1 MNKEKISKRTAKA
14 DETKRKI
21 YESADQLFKKH
32 GFDNVSVDS
41 IVEKAGVSKG
51 CFYVYFDSKNAL
63 ITTLI
68 ADFVDT
74 IDLDYKSYLES
85 FPPGTMA
92 SDILFSF
99 VEKMVNTIA
108 CTLGYDLIKMLYEA
122 QISRTVN
129 TEAVM
134 GYNRK
139 LYQVFSSIISQGIKQ
154 GDFRTDISVDTITK
168 HCIMAMRGLTY
179 EWCIRYPYFDLN
191 DQSLQHF
198 EILLN
203 GIKKQKAPA

>member
-1 MNKEKISKRTAKA
+1 MNKGKINKKTAKA
-14 DETKRKI
+14 VETKKKI

-51 CFYVYFDSKNAL
+51 SFYVYFDTKNDL

-68 ADFVDT
+68 ADTVYKV
-74 IDLDYKSYLES
+74 DLDYKSYLES

-99 VEKMVNTIA
+99 VEKMADTIA
-108 CTLGYDLIKMLYEA
+108 CAIGYDLMKMLYEA
-122 QISRTVN
+122 QITRTVN

-139 LYQVFSSIISQGIKQ
+139 LYQVFSNIISQGIEQ
-154 GDFRTDISVDTITK
+154 GDFRVDMSVDTITK

-179 EWCIRYPYFDLN
+179 EWCIRYPDFDLKE
-191 DQSLQHF
+191 QSLIHY
-198 EILLN
+198 EVLLN
-203 GIKKQKAPA
+203 GIKKQ